1 MDPLTTLPLR
11 NAAERAFIE
20 STEEASL
27 LGLCH
32 SAYVPIIPLG
42 AGTSLEGHVA
52 PVRSGMARRYERD
65 RLEAACERALAI
77 NAISYSSVSAI
88 LKSSPNGPN
97 AFLTSAEPKTAA
109 NAFGAHRSISLG
121 AHSAN

>member
-88 LKSSPNGPN
+88 LKSGLDRIS
-97 AFLTSAEPKTAA
+97 LSAEPVRATPPHA
-109 NAFGAHRSISLG
+109 NIRGG
-121 AHSAN
+121 TYYQ